1 MLYCQYS
8 YVILLVQHSC
18 TFGIPM
24 LHFRYQGA
32 SLDSNALFLVGIR
45 IV

>member
-1 MLYCQYS
+1 MLYYWCS
-8 YVILLVQHSC
+8 IVALLVQHSC

-24 LHFRYQGA
+24 LHLWYQGA

-45 IV
+45 TV